1 MESNV
6 QAGENGEEEAHVS
19 LGNNGT
25 DNDVENGGSTVVE
38 DEDDHGAVYEKSI
51 LDLTEDDIMGMEF
64 DSEEDVI
71 KFYERY
77 AQCYGFGV
85 RRDNVYRSANGYIVT
100 RQLVCSKEGVRHR
113 KYLQRRD
120 RVRVAKGITRV
131 SCPARFRVRF
141 ESNSGKWRVG
151 YFVKNHNHVLAPVD
165 KVHLISSFRHLN
177 DSDKAQINSLKLHGV
192 RTCNIMGLMLGQ
204 KGSHEALGFTKKDLF
219 NHIDKEKRIRVGN
232 GDAVAALSYFQAKA
246 EGDPMFFSKY
256 TKTED
261 ENLKDLFWSDG
272 VSRVDYHAF
281 GDVIAFDSTYKR
293 NKYNKPLVIFCGY
306 NHHGQTTVFACA
318 LVTDES
324 IETYK
329 WVLETFAEC
338 MFQKHPKG
346 VVTDGDLAMKEAISC
361 VFPNARHRLCGW
373 HIQQKALQKL
383 KNSDFLDDFKV
394 LIYGNFNPDRFDRV
408 WAKVMEKY
416 GFGDDE
422 WLTRMY
428 GMKEMWATAFMGDK
442 FFAGIRTTSM
452 CEGINSF
459 IKSYVQCK
467 NSLIDFIHNFERVVK
482 EYRHNELVA
491 DFNTM
496 YTEPLPTTSLGYIER
511 GFSQKLTRSMFNEVK
526 TQIQY
531 VGGLN
536 IIQRTEV
543 NDVVMVKMN
552 KALYER
558 REYVVLYD
566 KNSSKFVCD
575 CGHFE
580 YYGIPCS
587 HMICAMRNE
596 RLAKVP
602 DSLICKR
609 WSRTAKVD
617 YMNQINDTVVGN
629 DSKKLA
635 MLRRGVLSAAC
646 NILSEIA
653 CENVNDFSQVLQ
665 DIYKLAESVQMR
677 RVRNKS
683 VHTGPFLIGDPAV
696 VITKGRKKK
705 GGKKIRL
712 CSRCRMP
719 GHTIRTCPEMR
730 EGQGVG
736 SHAADMSDS
745 SMELDEVDE
754 VLPYN
759 VTMPEVGGKGK
770 GKGKD
775 QIDNEA
781 CSQDLDYPFMTPMTQ
796 DFFHP
801 GMNNMDGF
809 TMFPQFPQCQNLP
822 SYPGIRI
829 CEPGSSTQVPNF
841 VGYLNEVERKA
852 KAARIYVS
860 ESSGED

>member
-1 MESNV
+1 
-6 QAGENGEEEAHVS
+6 
-19 LGNNGT
+19 
-25 DNDVENGGSTVVE
+25 
-38 DEDDHGAVYEKSI
+38 
-51 LDLTEDDIMGMEF
+51 MGMEF
-64 DSEEDVI
+64 DSEEDAI

-77 AQCYGFGV
+77 GQCYGFGV
-85 RRDNVYRSANGYIVT
+85 RKDNVYRSAKGYIVT

-113 KYLQRRD
+113 KYVQRRD
-120 RVRVAKGITRV
+120 RVRVSKGITRV

-141 ESNSGKWRVG
+141 ESNSGKWKVA

-306 NHHGQTTVFACA
+306 NHHGQTTVFACG

-394 LIYGNFNPDRFDRV
+394 LIYGNFNPDRFDHV

-428 GMKEMWATAFMGDK
+428 GMKEMWATAFMRDK

-467 NSLIDFIHNFERVVK
+467 NSLIDFIHNFERAVK

-496 YTEPLPTTSLGYIER
+496 YSEPLPTTSLGYIER
-511 GFSQKLTRSMFNEVK
+511 GFSHKLTRSMFNEVK

-596 RLAKVP
+596 RLAEVP

-617 YMNQINDTVVGN
+617 YMTQINDTVTGN

-665 DIYKLAESVQMR
+665 DIYKLADSVQRR
-677 RVRNKS
+677 RVGNKTIR
-683 VHTGPFLIGDPAV
+683 TGPFLIGDPAV

-705 GGKKIRL
+705 GGKKTRL

-736 SHAADMSDS
+736 SHDTAMSDS
-745 SMELDEVDE
+745 SVELDDVDE

-759 VTMPEVGGKGK
+759 VTMPGVSSLEVAGKGK
-770 GKGKD
+770 GK
-775 QIDNEA
+775 E
-781 CSQDLDYPFMTPMTQ
+781 Y
-796 DFFHP
+796 FHP
-801 GMNNMDGF
+801 GMNIMDGF
-809 TMFPQFPQCQNLP
+809 TLP

-829 CEPGSSTQVPNF
+829 CEPGSSTQVPTF
-841 VGYLNEVERKA
+841 VGCLNEVERKA

-860 ESSGED
+860 DSSGED